1 MLLLLKLLILSNE
14 NCLNKDRT
22 IRLAKSKGSYGITF
36 NAMASPCE
44 VIIQSTD
51 KQLAAKLGD
60 IIATEVWRI
69 EDKYSRYNQR
79 SVCSVINNN
88 AGHCVAIDEETY
100 LLLNFAEQCY
110 QLSDGLFD
118 ISSGVLRKTWS
129 FQGVQSSQGD
139 NDNFP
144 TEAQVK
150 QNLMS
155 VGWRKIDF
163 DQKQI
168 RLANGME
175 IDFGGIGKEYAVDRA
190 VILAKQLTNSPVL
203 VNLGGDLAVTSSR
216 LHNEPWQV
224 AIEHPDTDSNLT
236 DMIISLKMGA
246 LATSGDA
253 RRFLIHDG
261 KRYSH
266 ILNAKT
272 GWPINE
278 APRSITVVA
287 PQCIQAGIL
296 ATLALLQG
304 TQAEQFLEDQEIK
317 FWARR

>member
-1 MLLLLKLLILSNE
+1 
-14 NCLNKDRT
+14 
-22 IRLAKSKGSYGITF
+22 
-36 NAMASPCE
+36 MASPCE

-51 KQLAAKLGD
+51 KQLAAKLGEL
-60 IIATEVWRI
+60 IATEVWRI
-69 EDKYSRYNQR
+69 EDKYSRYDHR
-79 SVCSVINNN
+79 SVCSAINNH
-88 AGHCVAIDEETY
+88 AGHSVAIDEETY

-118 ISSGVLRKTWS
+118 ISSGILRKVWS
-129 FQGVQSSQGD
+129 FQGAQASEGN
-139 NDNFP
+139 NDKFP
-144 TEAQVK
+144 TAEQVK
-150 QNLMS
+150 QMLIN
-155 VGWRKIDF
+155 VGWRKIYF

-168 RLANGME
+168 TLEKGME

-190 VILAKQLTNSPVL
+190 IILAKQLTNSPVL
-203 VNLGGDLAVTSSR
+203 VNLGGDLAVTASR
-216 LHNEPWQV
+216 LNNEPWQV
-224 AIEHPDTDSNLT
+224 AIEHPDTDNNHINFA
-236 DMIISLKMGA
+236 DMIISLKSGA

-253 RRFLIHDG
+253 RRYLIKNG
-261 KRYSH
+261 KRYGH

-272 GWPINE
+272 GWPIDQ

-304 TQAEQFLEDQEIK
+304 ANAEQFLKKQEIK

>member
-1 MLLLLKLLILSNE
+1 
-14 NCLNKDRT
+14 
-22 IRLAKSKGSYGITF
+22 
-36 NAMASPCE
+36 MASPCE
-44 VIIQSTD
+44 VIIQSVD
-51 KQLAAKLGD
+51 KQLAAELGN

-69 EDKYSRYNQR
+69 EDKYSRYNQH
-79 SVCSVINNN
+79 SACGVINNN
-88 AGHCVAIDEETY
+88 AGHAVAIDEETY

-129 FQGVQSSQGD
+129 FQGAKGNQGD

-144 TEAQVK
+144 SEAQVK
-150 QNLMS
+150 QNLIH
-155 VGWRKIDF
+155 VGWRKIKF
-163 DQKQI
+163 DQQQI
-168 RLANGME
+168 TLVNGME

-190 VILAKQLTNSPVL
+190 IILAKQLTNSPVL
-203 VNLGGDLAVTSSR
+203 VNLGGDLAVTCAR
-216 LHNEPWQV
+216 LQNEPWQV
-224 AIEHPDTDSNLT
+224 AIEHPDTNSDHNKLA
-236 DMIISLKMGA
+236 DMIVSLKSGA

-253 RRFLIHDG
+253 RRFLINDG

-304 TQAEQFLEDQEIK
+304 SHAEQFLVDQDIK

>member
-1 MLLLLKLLILSNE
+1 
-14 NCLNKDRT
+14 
-22 IRLAKSKGSYGITF
+22 
-36 NAMASPCE
+36 MASPCE
-44 VIIQSTD
+44 VIIQSSD
-51 KQLAAKLGD
+51 KQLSAELGN

-69 EDKYSRYNQR
+69 EDKFSRYNQH
-79 SVCSVINNN
+79 SACGVINNN
-88 AGHCVAIDEETY
+88 AGHSVSIDEETY

-129 FQGVQSSQGD
+129 FQGNEGN

-144 TEAQVK
+144 SEVQVK
-150 QNLMS
+150 QNLTH
-155 VGWRKIDF
+155 VGWRKIKF
-163 DQKQI
+163 DQKKI
-168 RLANGME
+168 TLVKGME

-190 VILAKQLTNSPVL
+190 IILAKQLTNSPVL
-203 VNLGGDLAVTSSR
+203 VNLGGDLAVTCAR
-216 LHNEPWQV
+216 LHNKPWQV
-224 AIEHPDTDSNLT
+224 AIEHPDTKSDHNKLA
-236 DMIISLKMGA
+236 DMIVSLKSGA

-253 RRFLIHDG
+253 RRFLIKDG

-272 GWPINE
+272 GWPIKE

-304 TQAEQFLEDQEIK
+304 SHAEQFLVDQDIK

>member
-1 MLLLLKLLILSNE
+1 MLLLPKLLILSNE
-14 NCLNKDRT
+14 NGLNKDRVV
-22 IRLAKSKGSYGITF
+22 RLIKNKDSYGITF

-51 KQLAAKLGD
+51 KQLAAKLGEN
-60 IIATEVWRI
+60 IATEVWRI

-79 SVCSVINNN
+79 SVCSAINNN
-88 AGHCVAIDEETY
+88 AGHSVTIDEETY

-118 ISSGVLRKTWS
+118 ISSGVLRKLWS
-129 FQGVQSSQGD
+129 FQGAQVS
-139 NDNFP
+139 NVNFP
-144 TEAQVK
+144 TIDRVEQILS
-150 QNLMS
+150 N
-155 VGWRKIDF
+155 VGWRKVTF
-163 DQKQI
+163 DPKQI
-168 RLANGME
+168 TLSKGME
-175 IDFGGIGKEYAVDRA
+175 IDFGGIGKEYAVDRSI
-190 VILAKQLTNSPVL
+190 ILAKKLTNMPTL
-203 VNLGGDLAVTSSR
+203 VNLGGDLAVTCSR
-216 LHNEPWQV
+216 LNNEPWQV
-224 AIEHPDTDSNLT
+224 AIEHPDEENNLT
-236 DMIISLKMGA
+236 DMIVSLKSGA

-253 RRFLIHDG
+253 RRFLLNDG

-272 GWPINE
+272 GWPIKE

-304 TQAEQFLEDQEIK
+304 AHAEQFLKEQEIK

>member
-1 MLLLLKLLILSNE
+1 MNKNRVVRLTK
-14 NCLNKDRT
+14 NKD
-22 IRLAKSKGSYGITF
+22 SYGITF

-51 KQLAAKLGD
+51 KQLAAKLGEL
-60 IIATEVWRI
+60 IATEVWRI
-69 EDKYSRYNQR
+69 EDKYSRYDHS
-79 SVCSVINNN
+79 SVCSAINNH
-88 AGHCVAIDEETY
+88 AGHSVAIDEETY

-110 QLSDGLFD
+110 QLSDGFFD
-118 ISSGVLRKTWS
+118 ISSGVLRKVWS
-129 FQGVQSSQGD
+129 FQGAQASEGN
-139 NDNFP
+139 NDKFP
-144 TEAQVK
+144 TAEQVK
-150 QNLMS
+150 QMLKN
-155 VGWRKIDF
+155 VGWRKIYF

-168 RLANGME
+168 TLEKGME

-190 VILAKQLTNSPVL
+190 IILAKQLTNSPVL
-203 VNLGGDLAVTSSR
+203 VNLGGDLAVTASR
-216 LHNEPWQV
+216 LNNEPWQV
-224 AIEHPDTDSNLT
+224 ANEHPGRDNNHINFA
-236 DMIISLKMGA
+236 DMIISLKSGA

-253 RRFLIHDG
+253 RRYLIKNG
-261 KRYSH
+261 KRYGH

-272 GWPINE
+272 GWPIDQ

-304 TQAEQFLEDQEIK
+304 ANAEQFLKKQEIK

>member
-1 MLLLLKLLILSNE
+1 MNKNRAIQLAK
-14 NCLNKDRT
+14 NKD
-22 IRLAKSKGSYGITF
+22 SYGITF

-44 VIIQSTD
+44 VIIQSSD
-51 KQLAAKLGD
+51 KQLSAELGN

-69 EDKYSRYNQR
+69 EDKFSRYNQH
-79 SVCSVINNN
+79 SACGVINNN
-88 AGHCVAIDEETY
+88 AGHSVSIDEETY

-129 FQGVQSSQGD
+129 FQGNEGN

-144 TEAQVK
+144 SEVQVK
-150 QNLMS
+150 QNLTH
-155 VGWRKIDF
+155 VGWRKIKF
-163 DQKQI
+163 DQKKI
-168 RLANGME
+168 TLVKGME

-190 VILAKQLTNSPVL
+190 IILAKQLTNSPVL
-203 VNLGGDLAVTSSR
+203 VNLGGDLAVTCAR
-216 LHNEPWQV
+216 LHNKPWQV
-224 AIEHPDTDSNLT
+224 AIEHPDTKSDHNKLA
-236 DMIISLKMGA
+236 DMIVSLKSGA

-253 RRFLIHDG
+253 RRFLIKDG

-272 GWPINE
+272 GWPIKE

-304 TQAEQFLEDQEIK
+304 SHAEQFLVDQDIK